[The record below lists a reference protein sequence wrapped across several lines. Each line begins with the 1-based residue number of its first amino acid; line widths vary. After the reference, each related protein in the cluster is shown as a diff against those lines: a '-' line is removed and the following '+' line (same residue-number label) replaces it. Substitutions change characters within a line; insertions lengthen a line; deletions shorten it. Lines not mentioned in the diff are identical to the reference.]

1 MKAFVALGADINMMD
16 TDHCTSYDTATDD
29 RLHDVHYLQNNELA
43 KFLKEVGGLDGHV
56 LGCMDQCPP
65 SKRPR
70 RSLEEEEERLRGLRM
85 GSDSE
90 SGVELCEAVGGKG
103 AVRFV

>member
-16 TDHCTSYDTATDD
+16 AHHFTPYNAA
-29 RLHDVHYLQNNELA
+29 RYLQKNELA
-43 KFLKEVGGLDGHV
+43 EFLKKVGGLDGHV
-56 LGCMDQCPP
+56 LARMEQSPQ

-70 RSLEEEEERLRGLRM
+70 RSLEEEEEMLRGLRM

-90 SGVELCEAVGGKG
+90 SGGELCEAVGGK
-103 AVRFV
+103 